1 MNACCN
7 FSTSIVYRENA
18 NLLTNQ
24 ATVLLYAVYVL
35 QSIIA
40 HNMVKSDT
48 HCAFID
54 FSKAFDKIDRVILY
68 NKMMK
73 CVISSM
79 MLQMIV
85 NMYSK
90 IKSKIKTSEGFTGA
104 FPLDIGLLQG
114 ECLSPSLF
122 SMCIDDIVTHMHTV
136 DKKGVCVNDTK
147 ITVLKYADNLVLLAS
162 RSAEALQAGLETLES
177 YCITNKLTVNT
188 GKSKVMCF
196 ARKAPEHLPK
206 L

>member
-1 MNACCN
+1 MYVNGYFPSKWSTGVIVPIYKKGDKCN
-7 FSTSIVYRENA
+7 PSNYSRITLTCALSKLFTYILNERLLQFLSFHSLSSKCQFAYKPGYSTID
-18 NLLTNQ
+18 
-24 ATVLLYAVYVL
+24 AVYVL

-54 FSKAFDKIDRVILY
+54 FSKAFDKINRLILY

-73 CVISSM
+73 CGISSM

-90 IKSKIKTSEGFTGA
+90 IRSKIKTSEGFTDA

-122 SMCIDDIVTHMHTV
+122 SMCIDDIVAHMHTV
-136 DKKGVCVNDTK
+136 DKMGVCVN
-147 ITVLKYADNLVLLAS
+147 
-162 RSAEALQAGLETLES
+162 AL
-177 YCITNKLTVNT
+177 
-188 GKSKVMCF
+188 
-196 ARKAPEHLPK
+196 R
-206 L
+206 

>member
-1 MNACCN
+1 MNACYN
-7 FSTSIVYRENA
+7 FSASIAYRQNA

-24 ATVLLYAVYVL
+24 VTVLDAVYVL

-54 FSKAFDKIDRVILY
+54 FSKAFDKIDRLILY

-73 CVISSM
+73 CGISSM

-90 IKSKIKTSEGFTGA
+90 IRSKIKTSEGFTDA
-104 FPLDIGLLQG
+104 FPLDI
-114 ECLSPSLF
+114 
-122 SMCIDDIVTHMHTV
+122 DV
-136 DKKGVCVNDTK
+136 
-147 ITVLKYADNLVLLAS
+147 Y
-162 RSAEALQAGLETLES
+162 
-177 YCITNKLTVNT
+177 
-188 GKSKVMCF
+188 
-196 ARKAPEHLPK
+196 
-206 L
+206 